1 MKLYISDLS
10 LMVLAI
16 FYLPLV
22 VLVLWRVVRS
32 QKLTGLKKVFGLLGV
47 VILAYA
53 IPLGDVT
60 LNSIAMT
67 KACQKVGVHIYKT
80 ARVEGYFDSL
90 GSEDFFRHR
99 PGFRFV
105 EYKRP
110 GEIVRLERR
119 DLEIV
124 KSILPAPTAE
134 YEVLLGE
141 WAVDKEKRV
150 EVSRDLIRHRAS
162 GEVLAE
168 RLIFNP
174 MPGWVDRLV
183 MVRWFGEFMPGCREV
198 PPISWYA
205 FQEKVLSSDSRNVHG
220 E

>member
-10 LMVLAI
+10 LLVLAI

-22 VLVLWRVVRS
+22 IWVLWRVVRS
-32 QKLTGLKKVFGLLGV
+32 AKLTGLKKVFAVLV
-47 VILAYA
+47 VLILAYV

-60 LNSIAMT
+60 LNSIAMA
-67 KACQKVGVHIYKT
+67 KACQRVGVHIYKT

-99 PGFRFV
+99 PGFQFV

-110 GEIVRLERR
+110 GETVRLEKRNGQ
-119 DLEIV
+119 IM

-141 WAVDKEKRV
+141 WSVDRAKRV
-150 EVSRDLIRHRAS
+150 EVSRDVIRHRTD

-168 RLIFNP
+168 RVIFNP
-174 MPGWVDRLV
+174 MPGWVDRLLL
-183 MVRWFGEFMPGCREV
+183 VRWFGEFMPGCREA

-205 FQEKVLSSDSRNVHG
+205 FQEKVLSPELRNIQG